1 MSGVSHPKNVRV
13 DKRLLRVVDA
23 GLATSITDK
32 RVACPVRWV
41 PAMILKQDRQ
51 RR

>member
-1 MSGVSHPKNVRV
+1 MSGVSHRKNVRA
-13 DKRLLRVVDA
+13 DNRLLRVDA
-23 GLATSITDK
+23 GLATSIMDK
-32 RVACPVRWV
+32 PEACPVRWV